1 MSALTKIFVVL
12 LVVLSLMLSAGLI
25 VFVNR
30 QENFRIASE
39 SDKKKL
45 ALAQQEAR
53 LKGEELAMTKSREA
67 ATVTEKDNQI
77 TGLQKDVKTAQDAT
91 VAVTAQVAEKD
102 ANIAQLT
109 ASNVSVTKALEVAQA
124 DIKAR
129 QDAYNGLRDEDD
141 KRQKAIVED
150 STRIT
155 DLTNALE
162 VTSKHDRLMAEQN
175 TQLTSQLASLNA
187 ILQKYNISPS
197 GNTLPAGGAINPTPA
212 VNINGIV
219 RDFKSIN
226 GVPYATIS
234 LGSAE
239 AVTRGMRF
247 NIIDPQ
253 HNKFLGFLTVE
264 TVGVHEST
272 GRIDGPLVTQIKPN
286 ISEVRT
292 QL

>member
-1 MSALTKIFVVL
+1 MSALTKIFIVL
-12 LVVLSLMLSAGLI
+12 LVVLSLLLSAGLI

-30 QENFRIASE
+30 QENYKAASE
-39 SDKKKL
+39 ADKKKL
-45 ALAQQEAR
+45 AMAQEETR
-53 LKGEELAMTKSREA
+53 LVNSDILKIKDQA
-67 ATVTEKDNQI
+67 AASLTEKDSQI
-77 TGLQKDVKTAQDAT
+77 ASLQKDVKTGQDTTTQRDGQISEQA
-91 VAVTAQVAEKD
+91 

-109 ASNVSVTKALEVAQA
+109 AANVSTTAALSVAQA

-150 STRIT
+150 SNRIT
-155 DLTNALE
+155 ELTNSLE
-162 VTSKHDRLMAEQN
+162 VTSKHDRFLAEQN
-175 TQLTSQLASLNA
+175 TQLATQLASVNA

-197 GNTLPAGGAINPTPA
+197 GNTLPAGGAINPTPSI
-212 VNINGIV
+212 NINGIV
-219 RDFKSIN
+219 RDSRNIN

-247 NIIDPQ
+247 NVVDPI
-253 HNKFLGFLTVE
+253 HNRFLGFLTVE

-272 GRIDGPLVTQIKPN
+272 GRMEGPLLSQIKPN
-286 ISEVRT
+286 VSEVRT

>member
-1 MSALTKIFVVL
+1 VSALTKIFIVL
-12 LVVLSLMLSAGLI
+12 LVVLSLLLSAGLI

-30 QENFRIASE
+30 QENYKAASE
-39 SDKKKL
+39 IDRKKL
-45 ALAQQEAR
+45 AMAQEETR
-53 LKGEELAMTKSREA
+53 LVNTEIASIKSTRDA
-67 ATVTEKDNQI
+67 SLTEKDNQI
-77 TGLQKDVKTAQDAT
+77 ASLQKDVKTGLDA
-91 VAVTAQVAEKD
+91 VSQRDGQIAEKD

-109 ASNVSVTKALEVAQA
+109 AANVSTTAALSVAQA

-129 QDAYNGLRDEDD
+129 QDVYNTLRDEDD
-141 KRQKAIVED
+141 KRQKAIVDD
-150 STRIT
+150 SNRIT
-155 DLTNALE
+155 ELTNSLE
-162 VTSKHDRLMAEQN
+162 VTTKHDRYMAEQN
-175 TQLTSQLASLNA
+175 TQLAGQLASVNA

-219 RDFKSIN
+219 RDFKNIN

-247 NIIDPQ
+247 NVVDPQ
-253 HNKFLGFLTVE
+253 HNRFLGFLTVE

-272 GRIDGPLVTQIKPN
+272 GRIEGPLVSQIKPN
-286 ISEVRT
+286 VSEVRT

>member
-1 MSALTKIFVVL
+1 VSALTKIFIVL
-12 LVVLSLMLSAGLI
+12 LVVLSLLLSAGLI

-30 QENFRIASE
+30 QENYKAASE
-39 SDKKKL
+39 ADKKKL
-45 ALAQQEAR
+45 AMAQEETR
-53 LKGEELAMTKSREA
+53 LVNSDILKIKDQA
-67 ATVTEKDNQI
+67 AASLTEKDSQI
-77 TGLQKDVKTAQDAT
+77 ASLQKDVKTGQDTTTQRDGQISEQA
-91 VAVTAQVAEKD
+91 

-109 ASNVSVTKALEVAQA
+109 AANVSTTAALSVAQA

-150 STRIT
+150 SNRIT
-155 DLTNALE
+155 ELTNSLE
-162 VTSKHDRLMAEQN
+162 VTSKHDRFLAEQN
-175 TQLTSQLASLNA
+175 TQLATQLASVNA

-197 GNTLPAGGAINPTPA
+197 GNTLPAGGAINPTPSI
-212 VNINGIV
+212 NINGIV
-219 RDFKSIN
+219 RDSRNIN

-247 NIIDPQ
+247 NVVDPI
-253 HNKFLGFLTVE
+253 HNRFLGFLTVE

-272 GRIDGPLVTQIKPN
+272 GRMEGPLLSQIKPN
-286 ISEVRT
+286 VSEVRT